1 MTDAGESERAGD
13 ISVLRTVYLFGAD
26 LSYSYSERINND
38 YFERYAPQIR
48 YVAHPVPRERDF
60 DDEFWKVS
68 HTPDFLGANI
78 TVPYKERVLRHCD
91 GASQGVTDT
100 GAANTVVRAKDG
112 RILAFNTDI
121 AGFIGALAEEGMTSV
136 ETAAVLGTG
145 GAAKAVILALLR
157 LGARLILV
165 GLRDPINIG
174 TVTFTFGNRREVFR
188 FADMEDMQY
197 SKSEA
202 FAEMGERAD
211 LIVNA
216 TPLGTAPRVEKSP
229 IMNAAVFGRFRAAFD
244 LVYNPAETKFLRLA
258 AEGGAKP
265 IGGLRMLEMQ
275 AAESRRI
282 WLDEDG

>member
-1 MTDAGESERAGD
+1 MTEAGESERPERLT
-13 ISVLRTVYLFGAD
+13 VVRKVYLFGAD
-26 LSYSYSERINND
+26 LSHSYSERINNE
-38 YFERYAPQIR
+38 YFEAHAPHVR
-48 YVAHPVPRERDF
+48 YVAHPIPRERDF

-78 TVPYKERVLRHCD
+78 TVPYKERVLKHCD
-91 GASQGVTDT
+91 GASQDVNDT
-100 GAANTVVRAKDG
+100 GAANTVVRAKDD

-121 AGFIGALAEEGMTSV
+121 AGFIGALAEEGIASV

-145 GAAKAVILALLR
+145 GAAKAVILALIR

-165 GLRDPINIG
+165 GFRDRINIG
-174 TVTFTFGNRREVFR
+174 TVTSVFGNRREVFR

-197 SKSEA
+197 SKSDA
-202 FAEMGERAD
+202 FAEMGEKAD

-229 IMNAAVFGRFRAAFD
+229 IMNAAVFGRFKAAFD

-282 WLDEDG
+282 WLVDSG